1 MSNLSASPGRALLVN
16 SCGVTM
22 EWTAERVVL
31 LKELWGEGLSARQI
45 ADILT
50 QVTRNAVIGKA
61 HRLGLST
68 RATPSKPV
76 ISMLNPVID
85 RACQWPIGDPGEAE
99 FYFCGQ
105 ASIQNRP
112 YCNDHCLMAY
122 RQAGDNNAKPANA
135 VAGKR

>member
-1 MSNLSASPGRALLVN
+1 
-16 SCGVTM
+16 M

-99 FYFCGQ
+99 FHFCGQ
-105 ASIQNRP
+105 TSTLNRL

-122 RQAGDNNAKPANA
+122 RQTGDASSKAANANA